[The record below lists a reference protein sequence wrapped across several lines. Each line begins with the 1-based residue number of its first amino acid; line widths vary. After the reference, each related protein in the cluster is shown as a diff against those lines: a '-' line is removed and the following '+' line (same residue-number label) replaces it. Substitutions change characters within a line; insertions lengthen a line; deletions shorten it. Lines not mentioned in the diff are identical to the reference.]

1 MGSVVTGMAMG
12 TGSAIAH
19 RAVDGMMGPRQ
30 VEHVHT
36 PAPAAAPAAAPTTGW
51 FGSSA
56 PAAPGR
62 SYADLSSA
70 DAQMRL
76 RAVLPAHS
84 SLHQSN
90 ASPEANSRFWNL
102 LCSYVCDPSHWVVR
116 FCLSSWSNV
125 RQRDPN
131 VPGLYQEHW
140 W

>member
-76 RAVLPAHS
+76 RAVLPALRQQARSINKGARENCH
-84 SLHQSN
+84 HAFN
-90 ASPEANSRFWNL
+90 NSKRARI
-102 LCSYVCDPSHWVVR
+102 VT
-116 FCLSSWSNV
+116 LSS
-125 RQRDPN
+125 R
-131 VPGLYQEHW
+131 
-140 W
+140 

>member
-62 SYADLSSA
+62 SYADVSSA

-76 RAVLPAHS
+76 KAVLPAHS
-84 SLHQSN
+84 SLQQSN
-90 ASPEANSRFWNL
+90 ASAEANSGFWTL
-102 LCSYVCDPSHWVVR
+102 LNSYVCDPSHTGVFGFV
-116 FCLSSWSNV
+116 
-125 RQRDPN
+125 
-131 VPGLYQEHW
+131 
-140 W
+140 

>member
-62 SYADLSSA
+62 SHADLSSA
-70 DAQMRL
+70 DAHRRL
-76 RAVLPAHS
+76 RTVLPAHS
-84 SLHQSN
+84 SLQQSH
-90 ASPEANSRFWNL
+90 ASLEADSRSWNL
-102 LCSYVCDPSHWVVR
+102 LCSYVLRPAHTGV
-116 FCLSSWSNV
+116 FCFV
-125 RQRDPN
+125 
-131 VPGLYQEHW
+131 
-140 W
+140 

>member
-1 MGSVVTGMAMG
+1 MRAGLMGSVATGMAFG
-12 TGSAIAH
+12 TGSAVAN
-19 RAVDGMMGPRQ
+19 RAVDSIMGPRQ

-90 ASPEANSRFWNL
+90 ASPEANSRFWSL
-102 LCSYVCDPSHWVVR
+102 LC
-116 FCLSSWSNV
+116 
-125 RQRDPN
+125 
-131 VPGLYQEHW
+131 
-140 W
+140 